1 MFKQQN
7 KNLSFL
13 KILNFCVILMEIK
26 QNKKYVYKLNAEG
39 EMKTSPRIYADNA
52 MVDLLKS
59 EQEQQNSPLN
69 QLKQLSTLPGLE
81 GVVVCPDLH
90 VGYGCPIGTA
100 TASNLKEGL
109 ITFAAMGFDIN
120 CGIHS
125 LVLPLSAKEVEEKK
139 KILVDQ
145 LFKDIPAGVGIGGKL
160 RLNKTEM
167 DEVLE
172 KGAEYVVAKGY
183 GSKKDLQMM
192 EENGRIKKIDATSVS
207 DKAKERAT
215 DQIGTLGSGN
225 HYCEVQKIEKLFDA
239 DAAKTFGLV
248 EGNTFVSIHCGSRAL
263 GHQIGTDYLPIL
275 DSAVKKYNINI
286 PNRDLVC
293 APFSSEEG
301 QKYFSAIN
309 AGTNAAFANR
319 QVIGVLTKRVI
330 AKVFEIDEESIK
342 TFYDVGHNTAK
353 IETYYIGHSVEGAKK
368 QKLLIQRKGSTRGFG
383 PNNEEVPLKY
393 RKIGQPIIVGGSMG
407 TNSFILKGTKKAMDE
422 TFGST
427 IHGAGRS
434 MSRTAAMK
442 KWTSEELLLELAKK
456 GILIRARSQKGL
468 PEEAPEAYKNISN
481 VVEIMHKAGISE
493 KVAKL
498 KPIVCVKG

>member
-1 MFKQQN
+1 MIN
-7 KNLSFL
+7 
-13 KILNFCVILMEIK
+13 
-26 QNKKYVYKLNAEG
+26 
-39 EMKTSPRIYADNA
+39 
-52 MVDLLKS
+52 LLKS
-59 EQEQQNSPLN
+59 EQENQNSPLN
-69 QLKQLSTLPGLE
+69 QLKNLSTLSGLE
-81 GVVVCPDLH
+81 GIVVAPDLH

-109 ITFAAMGFDIN
+109 ITFAATGFDIN

-125 LVLPLSAKEVEEKK
+125 LLLPLTAKEVEGKK
-139 KILVDQ
+139 KILVDE

-160 RLNKTEM
+160 KLNKTEM

-172 KGAEYVVAKGY
+172 KGAEYVVKAGF
-183 GSKKDLQMM
+183 GNKKDLLMM
-192 EENGRIKKIDATSVS
+192 EEKGKLDNVDTTSVS

-215 DQIGTLGSGN
+215 DQVGTLGSGN
-225 HYCEVQKIEKLFDA
+225 HYCEVQEIEKVFDEK
-239 DAAKTFGLV
+239 AAKAFGLK
-248 EGNTFVSIHCGSRAL
+248 EKNTFVSIHCGSRAL

-293 APFSSEEG
+293 APFNSEEG

-309 AGTNAAFANR
+309 AATNAAFANR
-319 QVIGVLTKRVI
+319 QVIGVLVKRTV
-330 AKVFEIDEESIK
+330 AKVFEVSEDEIK

-353 IETYYIGHSVEGAKK
+353 IEAHYVGQVGEKAKK

-383 PNNEEVPLKY
+383 PNNDEVPLQY
-393 RKIGQPIIVGGSMG
+393 RKVGQPIIVGGSMG
-407 TNSFILKGTKKAMDE
+407 TNSFILKGTSKAMQE

-434 MSRTAAMK
+434 MSRTAALK
-442 KWTSEELLLELAKK
+442 KWTSEELLLDLARK

-468 PEEAPEAYKNISN
+468 PEEAPDAYKDILN